1 MSEHVCA
8 CEEKYKEIEQ
18 MIRDSKGDRSALI
31 PVLQKTQRL
40 FGYVPREIQV
50 KVAEGLGIPLTDV
63 YGTVTFYSFF
73 SLKPKGKYNIQCCNG
88 TACYVRGA
96 PKVIERFEKELGIK
110 AGDTTDDGKYSLQVV
125 RCLGACGLSPTIMV
139 NQDTHARMKADK
151 VPEILKKY
159 R

>member
-1 MSEHVCA
+1 MAQDACA
-8 CEEKYKEIEQ
+8 CEEKYKV
-18 MIRDSKGDRSALI
+18 IRDMIEKSKGDRSALI
-31 PVLQKTQRL
+31 PILQKTQEL
-40 FGYVPREIQV
+40 FGYVPRDVQV
-50 KVAEGLGIPLTDV
+50 MVAEGLDIPITDV

-110 AGDTTDDGKYSLQVV
+110 AGDTTDDGKFSLQVV

-139 NQDTHARMKADK
+139 NQDTHARMKPDK
-151 VPEILKKY
+151 VPEILRKY
-159 R
+159 K